1 MQIKNFKLKKM
12 KKLKNKINKKLVVG
26 LCLPLFLFSSC
37 TKEMEGLNQDQK
49 LISSKQL
56 EADANEGGFALP
68 GMQLG
73 IIDALTTWRF
83 EMQQVLNA
91 DNYSGYMSLPSPF
104 YDNRNNVTYAMVDS
118 WNGEIWNV
126 PSEKVLNQWVM
137 MKRQGFDT
145 KYPDL
150 YSLSVIFKTFAGHRL
165 VDIFGPIPYSD
176 YGTGTDVSFDSE
188 QEAYSLFFEELGEAV
203 AVLKEFEADDP
214 TADQIRY
221 AKFDKSLYGGDY
233 ATWIKVANTLRLRLA
248 MRISDIDPAKA
259 QAEAE
264 AAVSEGVLTG
274 NEGSF
279 EVPTGSI
286 HPLVTITSSWN
297 ETRLNAAVETMLKG
311 YNDPRLATYALPSTI
326 EGLEGEIKGVRSG
339 AAFGPVSTYN
349 DYSQV
354 NFIDKPSVKIMDV
367 AESYFLRAEGALRGW
382 DMGGSANDFYEEGI
396 RVSFNANGVGGA
408 EDYLNNNTATPIAYV
423 DPLNSENNADPMT
436 SITIQWEEADTFE
449 QKLERIITQKWI
461 AMYPEGQEAWSE
473 FRRTGYPQLW
483 PVVENFNDD
492 IPDGEFIKRIPY
504 PTSITSASVQAV
516 QEAVSQYLDG
526 EDSAGTPLWWDV
538 D

>member
-1 MQIKNFKLKKM
+1 MKFIKYKKETYR
-12 KKLKNKINKKLVVG
+12 LVLS

-37 TKEMEGLNQDQK
+37 TEEMEDLNQDQK
-49 LISSKQL
+49 LISNKQL

-83 EMQQVLNA
+83 EMQQNLNA
-91 DNYSGYMSLPSPF
+91 DNFSGYMSLPSPF
-104 YDNRNNVTYAMVDS
+104 FDNRNNGSYAMVDS
-118 WNGEIWNV
+118 WNGQIWAV

-150 YSLSVIFKTFAGHRL
+150 YSLSIIFKTFAGHRL
-165 VDIFGPIPYSD
+165 VDIFGPIPYSG

-188 QEAYSLFFEELGEAV
+188 EEAYNLFFEELREAV
-203 AVLKEFEADDP
+203 TVLKQYEADDP
-214 TADQIRY
+214 TADQVRY

-233 ATWIKVANTLRLRLA
+233 ATWVKVANTLRLRLA

-264 AAVSEGVLTG
+264 AAVSEGVLSG

-279 EVPTGSI
+279 ALPTGTI
-286 HPLVTITSSWN
+286 HPLVTITSSWH
-297 ETRLNAAVETMLKG
+297 ETRLNAAVESILKG
-311 YNDPRLATYALPSTI
+311 YNDPRLPTYALPSTVP
-326 EGLEGEIKGVRSG
+326 GLGGEIKGVRSG
-339 AAFGPVSTYN
+339 AAFGPVSTFN

-354 NFIDKPSVKIMDV
+354 NFIDKPSVKVMDV

-382 DMGGSANDFYEEGI
+382 NMGGSAKEFYEEGI
-396 RVSFNANGVGGA
+396 RVSFSANGGVGGA
-408 EDYLNNNTATPIAYV
+408 EEYLNNSTATPIPYV
-423 DPLNSENNADPMT
+423 DPLNPENNAPAIS
-436 SITIQWEEADTFE
+436 SITIQWQEAATFE
-449 QKLERIITQKWI
+449 QNLERIITQKWI

-483 PVVENFNDD
+483 PVVNNFNDD

-504 PTSITSASVQAV
+504 PTAITSSSAQAV
-516 QEAVSQYLDG
+516 QEAVSQHLDG
-526 EDSAGTPLWWDV
+526 NDRAGTPLWWDIE
-538 D
+538 